1 LKPTWMVRGFK
12 PLKRVLPGPASKL
25 VRSVV
30 TAVATPLDFA
40 FRSGHARSSFANR
53 AVTSGGEPLPWYT
66 YPAID
71 FLRARDFGDRTILE
85 FGGGQSTFWWAERSR
100 HVLTFEAD
108 EEWYAALRPRIPS
121 NVDLV
126 LVTAASRAAQVQE
139 VRTQIG
145 SSRFDVIV
153 IDGLYREDMCAVAQ
167 SAVSVDGCIV
177 ADDSEGFEIF
187 ERMRASRLSRVD
199 FYGYQ
204 PGVSLPHCTS
214 VFFTE
219 RSFIISGT
227 VPIIRL

>member
-1 LKPTWMVRGFK
+1 
-12 PLKRVLPGPASKL
+12 
-25 VRSVV
+25 
-30 TAVATPLDFA
+30 
-40 FRSGHARSSFANR
+40 
-53 AVTSGGEPLPWYT
+53 
-66 YPAID
+66 
-71 FLRARDFGDRTILE
+71 LRARDFGDRTILE

-126 LVTAASRAAQVQE
+126 LVTGASRAAQVQE

-214 VFFTE
+214 VFYTE
-219 RSFIISGT
+219 RSFVISGT